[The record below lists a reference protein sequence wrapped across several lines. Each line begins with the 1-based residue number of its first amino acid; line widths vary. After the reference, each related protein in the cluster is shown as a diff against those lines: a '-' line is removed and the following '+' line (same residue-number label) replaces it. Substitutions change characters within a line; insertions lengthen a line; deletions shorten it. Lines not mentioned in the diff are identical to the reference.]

1 MKGDLPRVTEHFIN
15 MKADSSIF
23 TISAT
28 GSALP
33 SAPALENRK
42 SEARSWCAQVRWRNR
57 HQNCMRGP
65 PQGHPFHPTTSR
77 WASTTLIL
85 CHCSPGVGGRKNR
98 ARHTPSFSSTPILR
112 QIFLPPY
119 SPVTFLRKKPA
130 GVVASWEGRGG
141 TTVFWAGLTPEWDD
155 QSLSTWPTED
165 TPMRSQLG
173 DLSSW
178 KC

>member
-42 SEARSWCAQVRWRNR
+42 SEARSRCAQVRWRNR
-57 HQNCMRGP
+57 HQNCMHGP
-65 PQGHPFHPTTSR
+65 PRGHPFHPTTSR

-85 CHCSPGVGGRKNR
+85 CHCSPGVGGRTNK
-98 ARHTPSFSSTPILR
+98 ARHTPSFSSTTNPKANLSAT
-112 QIFLPPY
+112 IFTCHLPEEE
-119 SPVTFLRKKPA
+119 TCR
-130 GVVASWEGRGG
+130 RGG
-141 TTVFWAGLTPEWDD
+141 IVGGQGRDNCF
-155 QSLSTWPTED
+155 LSRFDP
-165 TPMRSQLG
+165 
-173 DLSSW
+173 
-178 KC
+178 